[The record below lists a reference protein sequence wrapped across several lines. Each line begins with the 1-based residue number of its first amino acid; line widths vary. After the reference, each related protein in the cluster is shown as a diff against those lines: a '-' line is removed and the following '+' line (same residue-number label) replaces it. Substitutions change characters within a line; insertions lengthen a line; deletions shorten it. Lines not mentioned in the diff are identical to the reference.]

1 MKTEIKK
8 LDKSQIEVEFKLS
21 AEEFQEYIE
30 KALLQLK
37 DHVKMDGFRKG
48 HVPASMVE
56 EKVGKENLLMEAG
69 DLAVKK
75 SYHAFLKEN
84 NIEAIGEPDVQI
96 LKIAKG
102 NPLLFKIKVSVL
114 PEIKLPDYK
123 EIVSKVDGKEIT
135 VEPNEIEEA
144 LNYLQKSRAKFSQV
158 NRPAEAK
165 DFIEIE
171 YQNKDINDG
180 KEVKDR
186 FILGEGGFLKDFE
199 DNVIGMKAGE
209 EKEFISKFPPR
220 KDLGGKDGSFKVKMI
235 LVQKMELPEIN
246 DDFAKSLGAFDT
258 LVALKENL
266 KGGITLEKQESERQ
280 RKRGEILNKISGK
293 IAFDLP
299 EKMVE
304 YEEKR
309 LFEDFKNQIS
319 QNVKIDFGQYLAS
332 IKKTEDEIK
341 KSFKLEA
348 EKRIKNFLTLRQIG
362 KSESIEVLEKELE
375 EEISKV
381 LKSYSKEQ
389 LEKPFGATQGKFDI
403 GELKEYTKG
412 AMFNEKVF
420 EKLESFSK
428 I

>member
-1 MKTEIKK
+1 MISYKYKM
-8 LDKSQIEVEFKLS
+8 LDVC
-21 AEEFQEYIE
+21 
-30 KALLQLK
+30 
-37 DHVKMDGFRKG
+37 VKE
-48 HVPASMVE
+48 MV
-56 EKVGKENLLMEAG
+56 VT
-69 DLAVKK
+69 
-75 SYHAFLKEN
+75 Y
-84 NIEAIGEPDVQI
+84 
-96 LKIAKG
+96 
-102 NPLLFKIKVSVL
+102 PLLFKIKVSVL

-209 EKEFISKFPPR
+209 EKEFIAKFPPASNAERSSAGWENTPR

-304 YEEKR
+304 
-309 LFEDFKNQIS
+309 
-319 QNVKIDFGQYLAS
+319 
-332 IKKTEDEIK
+332 
-341 KSFKLEA
+341 
-348 EKRIKNFLTLRQIG
+348 
-362 KSESIEVLEKELE
+362 
-375 EEISKV
+375 
-381 LKSYSKEQ
+381 
-389 LEKPFGATQGKFDI
+389 
-403 GELKEYTKG
+403 
-412 AMFNEKVF
+412 
-420 EKLESFSK
+420 
-428 I
+428 